1 MAREAR
7 IERAEGGV
15 VCERC
20 LVADTFGL
28 RLRGLLGRRELG
40 SREGVLL
47 WRTPSIH
54 TSFMRFPIDA
64 VFLDPDL
71 SVVGVKAELK
81 PWRLAGCRGARHVL
95 ELRSGEAARRE
106 LRAGERLRVIEPA
119 SATRAPAA
127 DAPIRVLLGA
137 SDRRFVRVATFLLA
151 RDGFAVSAAAA
162 RLGDLLA
169 SAERA
174 EPDVVV
180 LDATGPERF
189 AARAAAALEERLPG
203 LGVLIVA
210 DETAGGAVPSALPK
224 WGSFDRLVEEIRR
237 TGSARAVPEA
247 LA

>member
-7 IERAEGGV
+7 IERSEGGV

-28 RLRGLLGRRELG
+28 RLRGLLGRSELAPG
-40 SREGVLL
+40 EGVLL
-47 WRTPSIH
+47 WRTSSIH
-54 TSFMRFPIDA
+54 TSFMGFAIDA
-64 VFLDPDL
+64 VFLDRDL
-71 SVVGVKAELK
+71 SIVGVKAELK
-81 PWRLAGCRGARHVL
+81 PWRLAGRRAARHVL

-127 DAPIRVLLGA
+127 DAQIRVLLGA

-151 RDGFAVSAAAA
+151 RDGFAVSAAA

-203 LGVLIVA
+203 LGVLLVA
-210 DETAGGAVPSALPK
+210 DETAAGTVPSALPK

-237 TGSARAVPEA
+237 MGSARAMPEV
-247 LA
+247 LV